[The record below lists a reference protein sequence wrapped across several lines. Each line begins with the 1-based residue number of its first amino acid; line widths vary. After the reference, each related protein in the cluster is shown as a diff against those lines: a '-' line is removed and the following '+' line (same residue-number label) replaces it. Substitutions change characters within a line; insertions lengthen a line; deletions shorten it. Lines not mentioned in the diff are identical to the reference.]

1 MDILTVIVAVLVVEA
16 AIYGICCFVCR
27 KEHVPGEMGTQSKMT
42 LHHSALPPP
51 QTTHVVDTSE
61 GTASPT
67 DRQSNRLENSVR
79 LVCLASRISS
89 LRDCD

>member
-1 MDILTVIVAVLVVEA
+1 MDILTVIVTVLVVEA

-27 KEHVPGEMGTQSKMT
+27 KKHVPGEMGTQSKMI

-51 QTTHVVDTSE
+51 QTTNVVDTSE
-61 GTASPT
+61 GMASPT
-67 DRQSNRLENSVR
+67 DRRSNRPENSVR
-79 LVCLASRISS
+79 LICFPSRISS